1 MFILEGT
8 RIGLGDFVDD
18 LRYPVWPEKR
28 RAFRAF
34 DIAHFLRH
42 FGAGIQ
48 YAQQLGIELVDL
60 HAQGGQGV

>member
-1 MFILEGT
+1 MLVFERA

-28 RAFRAF
+28 RAFRAL

-42 FGAGIQ
+42 FGACVQ

>member
-1 MFILEGT
+1 MLVFERA

-18 LRYPVWPEKR
+18 LRHAVRPKKW

-34 DIAHFLRH
+34 DIAYFLRH
-42 FGAGIQ
+42 FGAGVQ